1 MLGTSAPPI
10 GRCGSVN
17 AGVWG
22 MHLTP
27 AVKAGLP
34 RRQRAS
40 NAAAAVMSIL
50 AVFLVSCAYPDP
62 PLTTSVT
69 RETLRVQLLTG
80 GADVDLYWPSAVAQ
94 APMVIV
100 AHGFSRHRHN
110 MSGWG
115 QHLAKEGI
123 VAVVPDLPAGSD
135 HARNGRFLS
144 ELREYLLG
152 DDSLKERI
160 DPARVGLMG
169 FSAGGLSSLLSASGS
184 PSVAIWVGLDP
195 VDRDGLGVRAASL
208 VQAHAVV
215 ITAEPSACNA
225 QGNARDIVAALPRH
239 DHFRVAGAVHVDA
252 EWPTSWLAELVCGRS
267 TDEKRAEFQVRATKA
282 LKEAFGLT
290 SNTGSA
296 LPGQT
301 PGPIR

>member
-1 MLGTSAPPI
+1 MWDSVEIRLGILEFFDGFLSDATVEKLYDS
-10 GRCGSVN
+10 
-17 AGVWG
+17 
-22 MHLTP
+22 LDF
-27 AVKAGLP
+27 
-34 RRQRAS
+34 QRAT
-40 NAAAAVMSIL
+40 NAAAAVLPIL
-50 AVFLVSCAYPDP
+50 ALLLVSCAYPDP
-62 PLTTSVT
+62 PPTNSVT
-69 RETLRVQLLTG
+69 REALRVQLSAG
-80 GADVDLYWPSAVAQ
+80 GADVDLYWPSVVAQ

-100 AHGFSRHRHN
+100 AHGFSRHRYN

-144 ELREYLLG
+144 ELREYLF
-152 DDSLKERI
+152 DDHSLKERI

-169 FSAGGLSSLLSASGS
+169 FSAGGLSSLLSAAIS
-184 PSVAIWVGLDP
+184 PNVAIWVGLDP

-208 VQAHAVV
+208 VQARSVV

-225 QGNARDIVAALPRH
+225 HGNAREMVAALPRH

-252 EWPTSWLAELVCGRS
+252 EWPTSWPAELVCGRS
-267 TDEKRAEFQVRATKA
+267 TDENRAEFELRATKA

-290 SNTGSA
+290 SHTGSA
-296 LPGQT
+296 LPGHT